1 MKKLFLSASAAVRL
15 VTAVLVAAAFV
26 VFPAAVAQ
34 AHDELLSQTPE
45 GGAVVETMPEELT
58 LNFSNVPVALG
69 SVVQIQD
76 SSGTNWADGEVQIV
90 DTEVSQ
96 PIKADA
102 PAGEY
107 SVVWRVVSSDA
118 HPIEGNFTFTVES
131 GAAGA
136 TAGASAGAD
145 TDASAGTGTDAG
157 AGTPEPI
164 ETQENPADEPAGL
177 TVAGQT
183 VPWSVLG
190 MVVVLVVLGVVIG
203 VTAKR
208 RLGKGGE

>member
-26 VFPAAVAQ
+26 LFPAAGAQ

-45 GGAVVETMPEELT
+45 DGAVVETMPEELT

-69 SVVQIQD
+69 SVVRIQD

-118 HPIEGNFTFTVES
+118 HPIEGNFSFTVES
-131 GAAGA
+131 GADGA
-136 TAGASAGAD
+136 SATASAGA
-145 TDASAGTGTDAG
+145 SAG

-164 ETQENPADEPAGL
+164 ETQENPANEPAGI

-190 MVVVLVVLGVVIG
+190 MVAVLVVLGVVIG

>member
-1 MKKLFLSASAAVRL
+1 MKKLLLSASAAVRL

-26 VFPAAVAQ
+26 LFPAAGAQ
-34 AHDELLSQTPE
+34 AHDELLSHTPE
-45 GGAVVETMPEELT
+45 DGATVETMPEELT
-58 LNFSNVPVALG
+58 LTFSNVPVALG

-76 SSGTNWADGEVQIV
+76 SSGTNWADGEVQIT

-131 GAAGA
+131 GAEGTEGA
-136 TAGASAGAD
+136 SAGASAG
-145 TDASAGTGTDAG
+145 TEAG

-164 ETQENPADEPAGL
+164 ETQENPADEPAGV

-190 MVVVLVVLGVVIG
+190 MVAALVVLGVVIG

>member
-1 MKKLFLSASAAVRL
+1 
-15 VTAVLVAAAFV
+15 VLVAAAFV
-26 VFPAAVAQ
+26 LFPAAGAQ
-34 AHDELLSQTPE
+34 AHDELLSHTPE
-45 GGAVVETMPEELT
+45 DGAVVETMPEELT
-58 LNFSNVPVALG
+58 LTFNNVPVALG
-69 SVVQIQD
+69 SVVQIND
-76 SSGTNWADGEVQIV
+76 ASGTNWADGEVQIV

-131 GAAGA
+131 GADG
-136 TAGASAGAD
+136 TEGAGASA
-145 TDASAGTGTDAG
+145 SAGAGTEAG

-164 ETQENPADEPAGL
+164 ETSENPADAPAGL
-177 TVAGQT
+177 IVAGQT

-190 MVVVLVVLGVVIG
+190 MVAVLVVLGVVIG

>member
-1 MKKLFLSASAAVRL
+1 VKKLLLSASAAVRL

-26 VFPAAVAQ
+26 LFPAAGAQ
-34 AHDELLSQTPE
+34 AHDELLSHTPE
-45 GGAVVETMPEELT
+45 DGATVETMPEELT
-58 LNFSNVPVALG
+58 LTFSNVPVALG

-76 SSGTNWADGEVQIV
+76 STGTNWADGEVQIT

-96 PIKADA
+96 PIKVDA

-131 GAAGA
+131 GAEG
-136 TAGASAGAD
+136 TEGASAGAS
-145 TDASAGTGTDAG
+145 ASAGAGTEAG

-164 ETQENPADEPAGL
+164 ETQENPAGGPAGV

-190 MVVVLVVLGVVIG
+190 MVAVLVVLGVVIG

>member
-1 MKKLFLSASAAVRL
+1 MSASAAVRL

-26 VFPAAVAQ
+26 LFPAAGAQ
-34 AHDELLSQTPE
+34 AHDELLSHTPE
-45 GGAVVETMPEELT
+45 DGATVETMPEELT
-58 LNFSNVPVALG
+58 LTFSNVPVALG

-76 SSGTNWADGEVQIV
+76 SSGTNWADGEVQIT

-96 PIKADA
+96 PIRADA

-131 GAAGA
+131 GAAGTEGA
-136 TAGASAGAD
+136 SASAGA
-145 TDASAGTGTDAG
+145 GTDAG

-164 ETQENPADEPAGL
+164 ETQENPADAPAGV

-190 MVVVLVVLGVVIG
+190 MVAALVVLGVVIG

>member
-1 MKKLFLSASAAVRL
+1 VKKLLLSASAAVRL

-26 VFPAAVAQ
+26 LFPAAGAQ
-34 AHDELLSQTPE
+34 AHDELLSHTPE
-45 GGAVVETMPEELT
+45 DGATVETMPEELT
-58 LNFSNVPVALG
+58 LTFSNVPVALG

-76 SSGTNWADGEVQIV
+76 SSGTNWADGEVQIT

-118 HPIEGNFTFTVES
+118 HPIEGNFSFTVES
-131 GAAGA
+131 GAEG
-136 TAGASAGAD
+136 TEGASAGAG
-145 TDASAGTGTDAG
+145 ADAG

-164 ETQENPADEPAGL
+164 ETQENPADEPAGF

-190 MVVVLVVLGVVIG
+190 MVAVLVVLAVVIG

>member
-1 MKKLFLSASAAVRL
+1 MKKLLLSASAAVRL

-26 VFPAAVAQ
+26 LFPAAGAQ
-34 AHDELLSQTPE
+34 AHDELLSHTPE
-45 GGAVVETMPEELT
+45 DGATVETMPEELT
-58 LNFSNVPVALG
+58 LTFSNVPVALG

-76 SSGTNWADGEVQIV
+76 SSGTNWADGEVQIT

-118 HPIEGNFTFTVES
+118 HPIEGNFSFTVES
-131 GAAGA
+131 GAEG
-136 TAGASAGAD
+136 TEGASAGAG
-145 TDASAGTGTDAG
+145 ADAG

-190 MVVVLVVLGVVIG
+190 MVAVLVVLGVVIG

>member
-1 MKKLFLSASAAVRL
+1 
-15 VTAVLVAAAFV
+15 
-26 VFPAAVAQ
+26 
-34 AHDELLSQTPE
+34 
-45 GGAVVETMPEELT
+45 
-58 LNFSNVPVALG
+58 
-69 SVVQIQD
+69 VQIQD
-76 SSGTNWADGEVQIV
+76 SSGTNWADGEVQIT

-131 GAAGA
+131 GAEGTEGA
-136 TAGASAGAD
+136 SAGASAG
-145 TDASAGTGTDAG
+145 TEAG

-164 ETQENPADEPAGL
+164 ETQENPADEPAGV

-190 MVVVLVVLGVVIG
+190 MVAALVVLGVVIG

>member
-1 MKKLFLSASAAVRL
+1 MKKLLLSASAAVRL

-26 VFPAAVAQ
+26 LFPAAGAQ
-34 AHDELLSQTPE
+34 AHDELLSHTPE
-45 GGAVVETMPEELT
+45 DGATVETMPEELT
-58 LNFSNVPVALG
+58 LTFSNVPVALG

-76 SSGTNWADGEVQIV
+76 SSGTNWADGEVQIT

-118 HPIEGNFTFTVES
+118 HPIEGNFSFTVES
-131 GAAGA
+131 GAEG
-136 TAGASAGAD
+136 TEGASAGAG
-145 TDASAGTGTDAG
+145 ADAG

-190 MVVVLVVLGVVIG
+190 MVAVLVVLAVIIG

>member
-1 MKKLFLSASAAVRL
+1 VKKLLLSASAAVRL

-26 VFPAAVAQ
+26 LFPAAGAQ
-34 AHDELLSQTPE
+34 AHDELLSHTPE
-45 GGAVVETMPEELT
+45 DGATVETMPEELT
-58 LNFSNVPVALG
+58 LTFSNVPVALG

-76 SSGTNWADGEVQIV
+76 SSGTNWADGEVQIT

-131 GAAGA
+131 GAEGTEGA
-136 TAGASAGAD
+136 SAGASAGA
-145 TDASAGTGTDAG
+145 GTDAG

-164 ETQENPADEPAGL
+164 ETQENPADEPAGR

-190 MVVVLVVLGVVIG
+190 MVAVLVVLGVVIG

>member
-1 MKKLFLSASAAVRL
+1 MKKLSLSASAAVRL

-26 VFPAAVAQ
+26 LFPAAGAQ

-45 GGAVVETMPEELT
+45 AGAVVETMPEELT

-76 SSGTNWADGEVQIV
+76 SSGTNWADGEVQIT

-131 GAAGA
+131 GAEGTEGA
-136 TAGASAGAD
+136 SAGASAGA
-145 TDASAGTGTDAG
+145 GTDAG

-164 ETQENPADEPAGL
+164 ETQENPADEPAGI

-190 MVVVLVVLGVVIG
+190 MVAALVVLGVVIG

>member
-1 MKKLFLSASAAVRL
+1 MKKLFLSASAAVRS

-26 VFPAAVAQ
+26 LFPTAGAQ

-45 GGAVVETMPEELT
+45 AGAVVEAMPEELT

-131 GAAGA
+131 GADDASA
-136 TAGASAGAD
+136 SAGASAGA
-145 TDASAGTGTDAG
+145 GTDAE

-164 ETQENPADEPAGL
+164 ETQENPADEPAGI

-190 MVVVLVVLGVVIG
+190 MVAVLVVLGIVIG

>member
-1 MKKLFLSASAAVRL
+1 MKKLLLSASAAVRL

-26 VFPAAVAQ
+26 LFPAAGAQ
-34 AHDELLSQTPE
+34 AHDELLSHTPE
-45 GGAVVETMPEELT
+45 DGTTVETMPEELT
-58 LNFSNVPVALG
+58 LTFSNVPVALG

-76 SSGTNWADGEVQIV
+76 SSGTDWADGEVEIT

-96 PIKADA
+96 SIKADA

-118 HPIEGNFTFTVES
+118 HPIEGSFTFTVES
-131 GAAGA
+131 GAEATEGA
-136 TAGASAGAD
+136 SAGASAG
-145 TDASAGTGTDAG
+145 TEAG

-164 ETQENPADEPAGL
+164 ETQENPADEPAGV

-190 MVVVLVVLGVVIG
+190 MIAALVVLGVVIG

-208 RLGKGGE
+208 RLGKSGE